1 MVRKSIQTKIVI
13 ICHNVADHENN
24 VLKENINKLVLKTSD
39 ILITQSNEETNK
51 LKKLLGKQLATK
63 SIQTAFHPTY
73 ADLCWSSHSHD
84 NGLQKTHELLF
95 FGFVRKYKGLDVL
108 LDAMAI
114 ISRQKNIRLNI
125 VGEFWKDKQHYI
137 SKINNLG
144 IEKHISIVDEY
155 IPNEQLG
162 KYFLTT
168 DLVVQPY
175 LSASGSGVSQLAYG
189 FGKPVIATNVG
200 SIGEV
205 VKDKINGRLVAP
217 NDPKALAQAI
227 IESLEKNN
235 LEQMQ
240 IEAEKVR
247 EAFSW
252 EKFADMIT
260 EC

>member
-1 MVRKSIQTKIVI
+1 
-13 ICHNVADHENN
+13 
-24 VLKENINKLVLKTSD
+24 
-39 ILITQSNEETNK
+39 
-51 LKKLLGKQLATK
+51 
-63 SIQTAFHPTY
+63 
-73 ADLCWSSHSHD
+73 
-84 NGLQKTHELLF
+84 LQKTHELLF